1 MISVRDMTWT
11 PSTVFMVTEKGEL
24 LSYQQGFFVFTEEVT
39 GLVSVAYDWLA
50 GKLYMSLSTN
60 PGTVSL
66 TEPVYDNK
74 LLICKPDN

>member
-1 MISVRDMTWT
+1 MTWT

-24 LSYQQGFFVFTEEVT
+24 LSYQQGSFVFTEEVP

-50 GKLYMSLSTN
+50 RKLYMSLSTN

-66 TEPVYDNK
+66 TQPVYKKK

>member
-1 MISVRDMTWT
+1 MTWT

-24 LSYQQGFFVFTEEVT
+24 LSYQLGSFISTEEVPD
-39 GLVSVAYDWLA
+39 LVSVAYDWLA

-66 TEPVYDNK
+66 TQ
-74 LLICKPDN
+74 